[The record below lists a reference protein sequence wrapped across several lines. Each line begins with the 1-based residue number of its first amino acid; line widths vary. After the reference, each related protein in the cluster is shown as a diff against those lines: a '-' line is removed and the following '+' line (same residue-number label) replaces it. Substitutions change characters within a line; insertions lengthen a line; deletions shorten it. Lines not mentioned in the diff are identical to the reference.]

1 MQNNARSVMARHALF
16 LTLALAQAACSFAQ
30 VATAGAATT
39 GAAAPAVDDKHPCIY
54 EPPQQVCHADTR
66 TGTTGC
72 EDKGA
77 WCERP
82 NDVQNAR
89 KVMLVFA
96 GVFVGYA
103 VLVVVNSRRRM
114 PASSEELPLLAQKP
128 GQIQSAP
135 QEAAGET
142 YMKAT
147 LFCCCPC
154 LWRTRQDQY
163 TSAAFLTFLFAWL
176 LTSYF
181 FIKPCLNDA
190 PFFSFCSGAGS
201 DAYTCVLTPD
211 STACV
216 AQF

>member
-1 MQNNARSVMARHALF
+1 MARHAL
-16 LTLALAQAACSFAQ
+16 LLALALAHAASSFAQ
-30 VATAGAATT
+30 VASAGAATAGAALPA
-39 GAAAPAVDDKHPCIY
+39 GADDKHPCTY
-54 EPPQQVCHADTR
+54 EPPQQLCHTDPR

-89 KVMLVFA
+89 KVMLVFG
-96 GVFVGYA
+96 GVIVGYA
-103 VLVVVNSRRRM
+103 VLVAVNSRRRL
-114 PASSEELPLLAQKP
+114 PASSEELPLLTPKA
-128 GQIQSAP
+128 GQSPSAP
-135 QEAAGET
+135 ADAGET
-142 YMKAT
+142 YGKAM

-163 TSAAFLTFLFAWL
+163 TSAAFLAFLFAWL
-176 LTSYF
+176 LTGFF
-181 FIKPCLNDA
+181 FIKPCPNNA

-216 AQF
+216 AQL